1 LTKILIYSI
10 LVEKKHPGNNDKR
23 MDDLSRDYK
32 SGRRWG

>member
-1 LTKILIYSI
+1 LK
-10 LVEKKHPGNNDKR
+10 KKHPGNNDKR